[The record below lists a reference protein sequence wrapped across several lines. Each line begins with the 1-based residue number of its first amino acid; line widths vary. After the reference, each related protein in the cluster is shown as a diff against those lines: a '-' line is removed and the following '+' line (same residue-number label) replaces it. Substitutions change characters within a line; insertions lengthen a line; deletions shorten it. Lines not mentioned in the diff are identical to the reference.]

1 MYGEIS
7 SDFVF
12 VLQIDTS
19 GNSPVPVMVLI
30 HEGVDG
36 RESNRKRT
44 GIQEA
49 VQR

>member
-7 SDFVF
+7 TDFVF
-12 VLQIDTS
+12 VLLINTS
-19 GNSPVPVMVLI
+19 GNSVVPVMVLI
-30 HEGVDG
+30 HERVDG

-44 GIQEA
+44 GIQKS